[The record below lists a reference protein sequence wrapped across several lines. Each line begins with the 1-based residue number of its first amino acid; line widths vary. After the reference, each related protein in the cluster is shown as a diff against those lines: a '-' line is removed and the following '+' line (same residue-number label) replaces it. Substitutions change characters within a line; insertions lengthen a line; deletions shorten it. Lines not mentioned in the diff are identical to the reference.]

1 MRGDALETETEG
13 TLGPDMEI
21 QEGSPDNRV
30 SLVAQMV
37 KNPPTMH
44 AGDLG
49 LIPGSVRSLGE
60 ENGYLLHY
68 SYLENSMD

>member
-13 TLGPDMEI
+13 TPGPGMEI
-21 QEGSPDNRV
+21 QEGSSDNRV
-30 SLVAQMV
+30 SLVDQMV

-49 LIPGSVRSLGE
+49 FDP
-60 ENGYLLHY
+60 
-68 SYLENSMD
+68 